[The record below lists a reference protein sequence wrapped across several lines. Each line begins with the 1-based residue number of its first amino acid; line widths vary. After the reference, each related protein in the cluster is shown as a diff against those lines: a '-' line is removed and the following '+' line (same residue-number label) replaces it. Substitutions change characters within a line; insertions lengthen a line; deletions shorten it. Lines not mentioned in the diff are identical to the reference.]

1 MNYSLA
7 LITLLSTAQ
16 AFTMNSGA
24 KSKMISKPMLA
35 QNMNVLKMSAVDD
48 EVAALRAAAQKAR
61 DEARKLAKVRN
72 REDSFFTLK
81 RAFKT

>member
-1 MNYSLA
+1 
-7 LITLLSTAQ
+7 
-16 AFTMNSGA
+16 
-24 KSKMISKPMLA
+24 MLA